1 VAAKLQKKVN
11 SYSAKTNQGIHPPGF
26 KDPFL
31 SGFDHNPHCS
41 LISEAKLALE
51 KGTQLMN

>member
-1 VAAKLQKKVN
+1 VQKQIKEFIPQASRN
-11 SYSAKTNQGIHPPGF
+11 
-26 KDPFL
+26 PFL